1 MFVNQYP
8 VILKKLFVS
17 IVCITCSALSC
28 AQPVWLSVEKQQY
41 AGTYS
46 RNFQQV
52 FTAMQ
57 NQAALAYIPVLSAGV
72 STERMFML
80 KALSMHTATL
90 VLPVSSGT
98 FACSLQQAGYSAYRQ
113 QQAGIAYGRKL
124 GNKLSIGMQVDYL
137 SKVIQQYGRT
147 DAVTFELG
155 CLLHIT
161 PQLHV
166 GLHTFN
172 PVPHKLS
179 DEPLP
184 VIYTA
189 GAGYEV
195 SDNFLISISVM
206 QEDDATPVAKFMCEY
221 RIIPQLSLQLGL
233 SPDPQFSSA
242 AAGFTLRTMR
252 IFLSATYH
260 PQLGFT
266 PNTSIVWQL
275 KKS

>member
-1 MFVNQYP
+1 M
-8 VILKKLFVS
+8 KKLFVS
-17 IVCITCSALSC
+17 IVCTTCSAFLC
-28 AQPVWLSVEKQQY
+28 AQPVWLSAQKQQY

-57 NQAALAYIPVLSAGV
+57 NQAALAYLPVLSAGV

-80 KALSMHTATL
+80 KALSIHTVTL
-90 VLPVSSGT
+90 VVPVSSAA
-98 FACSLQQAGYSAYRQ
+98 FALNLQRSGFSAYHQ
-113 QQAGIAYGRKL
+113 EQAGIAYGRKL
-124 GNKLSIGMQVDYL
+124 GDKLSIGMQIDYL
-137 SKVIQQYGRT
+137 SKAIQQYGRA
-147 DAVTFELG
+147 DVLTFELG

-161 PQLHV
+161 SQLHV

-172 PVPHKLS
+172 PALRS
-179 DEPLP
+179 LGTESLP

-195 SDNFLISISVM
+195 SANFLISTSVI
-206 QEDDATPVAKFMCEY
+206 QEDDAAPVAAFMCEY

-233 SPDPQFSSA
+233 SPASNA
-242 AAGFTLRTMR
+242 TACFTLNNMR
-252 IFLSATYH
+252 IVLSATHH

-275 KKS
+275 KK

>member
-1 MFVNQYP
+1 
-8 VILKKLFVS
+8 LKKLFVS
-17 IVCITCSALSC
+17 IVCTTCSAFSC
-28 AQPVWLSVEKQQY
+28 AQPVWLSAQKPQY

-57 NQAALAYIPVLSAGV
+57 NQAALAYLPALSAGV

-80 KALSMHTATL
+80 KALSRHTVTL
-90 VLPVSSGT
+90 VLPVSSGA
-98 FACSLQQAGYSAYRQ
+98 FAFNLQQAGFSAYHEQ
-113 QQAGIAYGRKL
+113 QGSIAYGRKL
-124 GNKLSIGMQVDYL
+124 GNKLSIGMQIDYL
-137 SKVIQQYGRT
+137 SKAIQLYGRA

-166 GLHTFN
+166 GLHAFN
-172 PVPHKLS
+172 PALNTLG

-195 SDNFLISISVM
+195 SDNFIISTAVI
-206 QEDDATPVAKFMCEY
+206 QEDDAAPVAAFMCEY

-233 SPDPQFSSA
+233 SPASSA
-242 AAGFTLRTMR
+242 TVSFTLNNMH
-252 IFLSATYH
+252 IFLSATHH

-275 KKS
+275 KK

>member
-1 MFVNQYP
+1 
-8 VILKKLFVS
+8 
-17 IVCITCSALSC
+17 
-28 AQPVWLSVEKQQY
+28 
-41 AGTYS
+41 
-46 RNFQQV
+46 
-52 FTAMQ
+52 MQ

-80 KALSMHTATL
+80 KALSLHTLTL
-90 VLPVSSGT
+90 ALPVSSGT
-98 FACSLQQAGYSAYRQ
+98 FALNLQQAGFSAYHQ

-124 GNKLSIGMQVDYL
+124 GNKLSIGIQIDYL
-137 SKVIQQYGRT
+137 SKTIQQYGRA

-172 PVPHKLS
+172 PALRTLGH
-179 DEPLP
+179 EQLP

-195 SDNFLISISVM
+195 AENFLISTSIT
-206 QEDDATPVAKFMCEY
+206 QEDDAAPVTKFMCEY

-233 SPDPQFSSA
+233 SPDPQFSNA
-242 AAGFTLRTMR
+242 AACFTLNRLR
-252 IFLSATYH
+252 IFLSATHH

-266 PNTSIVWQL
+266 PTISIVWQL
-275 KKS
+275 KN